1 MHIALDVMGGDHA
14 PLEIIKGAQA
24 ALQSSPELEL
34 ILAGD
39 EAVIRLHW
47 ADVDREPRVRIHHC
61 TQVIGMNEHPA
72 MAYRKKKDASITVAT
87 RLVREGEAEAV
98 VSAGSTGA
106 QMVAA
111 LFGLGRIKGVER
123 PAIGS
128 FLPTLQGPRFL
139 LDVGAN
145 TDCTPEI
152 LRQFAWMGHIY
163 SEYALGLRNPSV
175 YLLSNGTEA
184 EKGDELTQKTHQLL
198 LKETRLNF
206 CGNVEGRDILKGEA
220 QVIVCDGFVGNV
232 ALKTMEGTAEALFG
246 LMKDAFMADG
256 RSKAGAYLL
265 KPALKQI
272 KNKLDYEEYG
282 GAPLLGVNG
291 ISVVCHGSSK
301 ARAIQCALLRTMEWV
316 KSGYLQHLQSHV
328 FEAEHPPEDS
338 GQA

>member
-1 MHIALDVMGGDHA
+1 MRIALDVMGGDHA

-24 ALQSSPELEL
+24 ALESSPELEL

-39 EAVIRLHW
+39 ETTIRLHW
-47 ADVDREPRVRIHHC
+47 ANVDQESRVRIRHC

-72 MAYRKKKDASITVAT
+72 MAFRKKKDASITVAT
-87 RLVREGEAEAV
+87 QLVREGAAEAV

-111 LFGLGRIKGVER
+111 LFVLGRIKGVER

-128 FLPTLQGPRFL
+128 FLPTLKGPRFM

-163 SEYALGLRNPSV
+163 SEKALGQRTPSV

-184 EKGDELTQKTHQLL
+184 EKGDELTQKTHALL
-198 LKETRLNF
+198 LKEPGMNF
-206 CGNVEGRDILKGEA
+206 CGNVEGRDILKGDA

-232 ALKTMEGTAEALFG
+232 ALKTMEGTAEAMFH
-246 LMKDAFMADG
+246 LMKDAFIADG

-265 KPALKQI
+265 KPALKRL
-272 KNKLDYEEYG
+272 KNQLNYEEYG

-301 ARAIQCALLRTMEWV
+301 ARAIECALMKTMEWV
-316 KSGYLQHLQSHV
+316 DSGYLQVLQAHS
-328 FEAEHPPEDS
+328 FTAAQPAAEDS
-338 GQA
+338 QA